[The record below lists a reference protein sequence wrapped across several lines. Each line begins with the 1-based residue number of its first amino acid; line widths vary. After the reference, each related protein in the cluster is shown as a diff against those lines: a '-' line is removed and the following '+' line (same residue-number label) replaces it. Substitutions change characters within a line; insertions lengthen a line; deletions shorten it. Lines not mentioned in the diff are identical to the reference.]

1 MGKKLTTAL
10 GLVVTILIV
19 VILLVVVKNE
29 QNRRVNHAA
38 VLAEVQSIISLVGNT
53 PPSGLCELEQSEYQW
68 EDVDYLL
75 RKAMQL
81 ETPILLEEIGGE
93 KVRRARREV
102 AIRYVVELLSAF
114 RSGLNVSCNDT
125 STKFGR
131 NSYTLLVVQ
140 DTMKSVELTAS
151 ELGLSPE
158 GLKPLAIQ
166 LIKEWIA
173 AGRPTKF
180 HITPIMSVEYL
191 AGRFGI
197 STTELGLT
205 TAEAEEIRKYYRQLE

>member
-1 MGKKLTTAL
+1 MRKKLTTVL
-10 GLVVTILIV
+10 GLVVSILLV

-53 PPSGLCELEQSEYQW
+53 PPSGLCELELSEYQW

-75 RKAMQL
+75 RKAARL
-81 ETPILLEEIGGE
+81 KTPISFEEIGGE
-93 KVRRARREV
+93 KIRRARREV
-102 AIRYVVELLSAF
+102 AIRFVVGLLSAF
-114 RSGLNVSCNDT
+114 RLNLSVSCDDAV
-125 STKFGR
+125 SAKFGR
-131 NSYTLLVVQ
+131 NSYTLLVAQ
-140 DTMKSVELTAS
+140 DTIRSVELTLS

-158 GLKPLAIQ
+158 YLKPFAVQ

-173 AGRPTKF
+173 GWKTNKVPRDADN
-180 HITPIMSVEYL
+180 SVEYL

-197 STTELGLT
+197 STTELGLET
-205 TAEAEEIRKYYRQLE
+205 TEEVRRYYRQLE